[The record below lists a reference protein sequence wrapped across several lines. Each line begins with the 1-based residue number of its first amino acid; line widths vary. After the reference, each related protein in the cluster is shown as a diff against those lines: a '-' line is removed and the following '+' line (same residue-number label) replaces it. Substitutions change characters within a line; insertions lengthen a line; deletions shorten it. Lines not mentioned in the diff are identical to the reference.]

1 MKKIINISLLLLLS
15 LALIVGCNKNNK
27 QNDEVDNNT
36 ENDNKTTVEVNMN
49 EDVIKNQNIDGIE
62 ITNTSLVYEDGISYL
77 KATVTNHT
85 GTDYELS
92 EYRISVKD
100 SNGNVIVT
108 IPGYIGNILK
118 DGESK
123 LINTMISEDLSKAT
137 SIEYEVI
144 K

>member
-77 KATVTNHT
+77 NATVTNHT

>member
-1 MKKIINISLLLLLS
+1 MKRKMRYSLLLLLS
-15 LALIVGCNKNNK
+15 LILVVGCNKNNK

>member
-15 LALIVGCNKNNK
+15 LTLVVGCNKNNK

-36 ENDNKTTVEVNMN
+36 GNDTKPTVEVNMN

>member
-77 KATVTNHT
+77 KATVINHT

-92 EYRISVKD
+92 EYRINVKD

>member
-1 MKKIINISLLLLLS
+1 MLNTLVTGCGKSNKKEEEKI
-15 LALIVGCNKNNK
+15 
-27 QNDEVDNNT
+27 E
-36 ENDNKTTVEVNMN
+36 DNKTTVEVNMN
-49 EDVIKNQNIDGIE
+49 ENVIKNQNIDGIE

>member
-1 MKKIINISLLLLLS
+1 MKRKMRYSLLLLLS
-15 LALIVGCNKNNK
+15 LTLVVGCNKNNK

-36 ENDNKTTVEVNMN
+36 ENDTKTTVEVNMN

-77 KATVTNHT
+77 NATVTNHT

-123 LINTMISEDLSKAT
+123 PINTMVSEDLSKAT